1 MIKDKSWKKA
11 DYPNAIPSWR
21 KHPIRIKPKPLTKQ
35 ERQVKRVLAKLDWN
49 KLATIGKE

>member
-21 KHPIRIKPKPLTKQ
+21 KHPIKLKPKKKTQ
-35 ERQVKRVLAKLDWN
+35 IERVLAKLD
-49 KLATIGKE
+49 